1 MDEDKNKLHHTL
13 SDEMYRAIHS
23 SIYEKKNNIYTIVK
37 WAGAAAAIVLLFFGV
52 KLFYTEN
59 TLPQKDMIAKATEE
73 KKINKNTTPN
83 IQQISLP
90 DGTLVF
96 LSPGSEIK
104 YDIEYN
110 MAKRDVYLEG
120 KAEFDVAPDKEKPF
134 TVFCGKI
141 STQALGTRFEVNGF
155 SKNPSVKLFEG
166 KVVVKNIEND
176 KIKTYLE
183 AGDKTAFISNKNIFE
198 TIFHLED
205 RIVFETQKKSER
217 SKKMTVESHI
227 EENTQSEEI
236 LVKKNNT
243 NTENSSTYLRF
254 ENESLKSVINQLSQ
268 LYDVEINYPTE
279 ISSAINLYMSVDSRQ
294 PIEKILKNIS
304 ITNGLEINK
313 IDSNKYIISK

>member
-1 MDEDKNKLHHTL
+1 MNKELVDKYLQGQCNSAETRYIRRYFKENPLELETYFTTEEWKNYLDEDKNKLHHTL

-73 KKINKNTTPN
+73 IKINKNTTPN

-155 SKNPSVKLFEG
+155 SKNPSV
-166 KVVVKNIEND
+166 
-176 KIKTYLE
+176 
-183 AGDKTAFISNKNIFE
+183 
-198 TIFHLED
+198 
-205 RIVFETQKKSER
+205 
-217 SKKMTVESHI
+217 
-227 EENTQSEEI
+227 
-236 LVKKNNT
+236 
-243 NTENSSTYLRF
+243 
-254 ENESLKSVINQLSQ
+254 
-268 LYDVEINYPTE
+268 
-279 ISSAINLYMSVDSRQ
+279 
-294 PIEKILKNIS
+294 
-304 ITNGLEINK
+304 
-313 IDSNKYIISK
+313 